1 MYPQTIVPP
10 MSFPRLVNLIP
21 SQGSDIT
28 VGGGGIAAV
37 VVSVG
42 SKVGLGGGGVL
53 LEKGVGVLL
62 GTIVQ
67 VAVGEEPGLG
77 V

>member
-1 MYPQTIVPP
+1 

-42 SKVGLGGGGVL
+42 SKVGLGGVL

-67 VAVGEEPGLG
+67 VAVGEGPGLG